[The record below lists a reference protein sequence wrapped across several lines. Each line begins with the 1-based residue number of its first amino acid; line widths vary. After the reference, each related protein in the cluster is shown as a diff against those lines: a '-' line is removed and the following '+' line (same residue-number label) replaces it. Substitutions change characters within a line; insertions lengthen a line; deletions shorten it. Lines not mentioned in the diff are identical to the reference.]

1 MTQQRLRRLFVV
13 TVFLACPAVAAGN
26 DGLEAARRLYAAA
39 AYEEA
44 LRALE
49 SSPPPVTDAGAIVAV
64 EQQRLLCLVALG
76 RPADAEQAITAIVQA
91 DPLYVPDAASAPPRV
106 RTTFLDVRAKL
117 VPSVAKY
124 DYERARQAY
133 EAGDFASASA
143 GFARVLAIV
152 ESSGGA
158 AADPVLR
165 DIAVLATGFKA
176 LSDKAAAPPPAPDAS
191 PAPAPATAAV
201 APPEPAPPVVPVAA
215 RTYDATYPGIV
226 MPAIIHQDVPQWPGQ
241 LGPVPHRTAVLEV
254 VITTEGLV
262 ESATLTQHVHPS
274 YDRLLLAAS
283 SKWSYVPAQVEGE
296 RVKFKK
302 VLRLNFR

>member
-1 MTQQRLRRLFVV
+1 MTDERLGRLLVV
-13 TVFLACPAVAAGN
+13 TVFLAWPAVVAGN

-44 LRALE
+44 LRALD
-49 SSPPPVTDAGAIVAV
+49 STPPPATDAGAIVAV

-91 DPLYVPDAASAPPRV
+91 DPLYVPDPASAPPRV
-106 RTTFLDVRAKL
+106 RTAFLDVRAKL
-117 VPSVAKY
+117 VPAIAKS

-143 GFARVLAIV
+143 GFTRVLAIV

-158 AADPVLR
+158 ATDPLLR
-165 DIAVLATGFKA
+165 DVGVLATGFKA
-176 LSDKAAAPPPAPDAS
+176 LSDKAAAPPPAPVAP

-201 APPEPAPPVVPVAA
+201 TPPAPAPPVVPAA
-215 RTYDATYPGIV
+215 AGTYDATFPGIV
-226 MPAIIHQDVPQWPGQ
+226 MPAIIHQDVPQWPSQ
-241 LGPVPHRTAVLEV
+241 LGPTPNRTAVLEI
-254 VITTEGLV
+254 VITAEGLV
-262 ESATLTQHVHPS
+262 ESAKLTQHVHPS

-283 SKWSYVPAQVEGE
+283 SQWSYVPAQVQGE
-296 RVKFKK
+296 RVRFKK

>member
-1 MTQQRLRRLFVV
+1 MTDERLRRLLVV
-13 TVFLACPAVAAGN
+13 TVFLACPAVVAGN

-39 AYEEA
+39 AYEDA

-49 SSPPPVTDAGAIVAV
+49 SSPPPVTDAGAVVAV

-106 RTTFLDVRAKL
+106 RTVFLDVRAKL
-117 VPSVAKY
+117 VPSVAKS

-133 EAGDFASASA
+133 EAGDFAAASA

-165 DIAVLATGFKA
+165 DIAVLATGFKT
-176 LSDKAAAPPPAPDAS
+176 LSDKAAATPPAPVAS
-191 PAPAPATAAV
+191 PPPATAAV
-201 APPEPAPPVVPVAA
+201 APPEPAPPVVPVAS
-215 RTYDATYPGIV
+215 RTYDATYPGIIL
-226 MPAIIHQDVPQWPGQ
+226 PAIVQQDVPQWPSQ
-241 LGPVPHRTAVLEV
+241 LGPVPNRTAVLEV
-254 VITTEGLV
+254 VITAEGLV
-262 ESATLTQHVHPS
+262 ESAKLTQHVHPS

-283 SKWSYVPAQVEGE
+283 SKWSYVPAQVQGE

>member
-1 MTQQRLRRLFVV
+1 MTDERLRRLLVA
-13 TVFLACPAVAAGN
+13 TVFLACPAVVVAGN

-49 SSPPPVTDAGAIVAV
+49 SSPPPVTDAGAVVAV

-106 RTTFLDVRAKL
+106 RTAFLDVRAKL
-117 VPSVAKY
+117 VPSVAKS

-133 EAGDFASASA
+133 EVRDFASASA

-152 ESSGGA
+152 ESAGGA

-176 LSDKAAAPPPAPDAS
+176 LSDKAAAAPPAAVAPPP
-191 PAPAPATAAV
+191 PATAAV
-201 APPEPAPPVVPVAA
+201 APPEPAPPVVPMAS
-215 RTYDATYPGIV
+215 RTYDATYPGIIL
-226 MPAIIHQDVPQWPGQ
+226 PAIVQQDVPQWPSQ
-241 LGPVPHRTAVLEV
+241 LGPMPNRTAVLEV
-254 VITTEGLV
+254 VITAEGLV
-262 ESATLTQHVHPS
+262 ESAKLTQHVHPS

-283 SKWSYVPAQVEGE
+283 SKWSYVPAQVKGE

>member
-1 MTQQRLRRLFVV
+1 MTDERLRRLLVV
-13 TVFLACPAVAAGN
+13 TVFLACPAVVAGN

-39 AYEEA
+39 AYEDA

-49 SSPPPVTDAGAIVAV
+49 SSPPPVTDAGAVVAV

-106 RTTFLDVRAKL
+106 RTVFLDVRAKL
-117 VPSVAKY
+117 VPSVAKS

-133 EAGDFASASA
+133 EAGDFAAASA

-176 LSDKAAAPPPAPDAS
+176 LSDKAAAAPPAPV
-191 PAPAPATAAV
+191 APPPPATAAV
-201 APPEPAPPVVPVAA
+201 APPEPAPPVVPLAS
-215 RTYDATYPGIV
+215 RTYDATYPGIIL
-226 MPAIIHQDVPQWPGQ
+226 PAIVQQDVPQWPSQ
-241 LGPVPHRTAVLEV
+241 LGPMPNRTAVLEV
-254 VITTEGLV
+254 VITAEGLV
-262 ESATLTQHVHPS
+262 ESAKLTQHVHPS

-283 SKWSYVPAQVEGE
+283 SKWSYVPAQVKGE

>member
-1 MTQQRLRRLFVV
+1 MTDERLRRLLVV
-13 TVFLACPAVAAGN
+13 TVFLACPAVVAGN

-39 AYEEA
+39 AYEDA

-49 SSPPPVTDAGAIVAV
+49 SSPPPVTDAGAVVAV

-106 RTTFLDVRAKL
+106 RTVFLDVRAKL
-117 VPSVAKY
+117 VPSVAKS

-133 EAGDFASASA
+133 EAGDFAAASA

-158 AADPVLR
+158 VADPVLR
-165 DIAVLATGFKA
+165 DIAVLATGFKT
-176 LSDKAAAPPPAPDAS
+176 LSDKAAATPPAPVAS
-191 PAPAPATAAV
+191 PPPATAAV
-201 APPEPAPPVVPVAA
+201 APPEPAPPVVPVAS
-215 RTYDATYPGIV
+215 RTYDATYPGIIL
-226 MPAIIHQDVPQWPGQ
+226 PAIVQQDVPQWPSQ
-241 LGPVPHRTAVLEV
+241 FGPVPNRTAVLEV
-254 VITTEGLV
+254 VITAEGLV
-262 ESATLTQHVHPS
+262 ESAKLTQHVHPS

-283 SKWSYVPAQVEGE
+283 SKWSYVPAQVQGE

>member
-1 MTQQRLRRLFVV
+1 MTDERLRRLLVV
-13 TVFLACPAVAAGN
+13 AVFLACPVVVVGN

-49 SSPPPVTDAGAIVAV
+49 SSPPPVTDAGEVVAV
-64 EQQRLLCLVALG
+64 QQQRLLCLVALG
-76 RPADAEQAITAIVQA
+76 RPDDAEQAITAIVQA

-106 RTTFLDVRAKL
+106 RTVFLDVRAKL
-117 VPSVAKY
+117 VPSVAKS

-143 GFARVLAIV
+143 GFSRVLAIV

-158 AADPVLR
+158 AGGDPMLR

-176 LSDKAAAPPPAPDAS
+176 LSDKAAAAPPAPV
-191 PAPAPATAAV
+191 APPPPATAAV
-201 APPEPAPPVVPVAA
+201 ASPEPAPPVVPVAS
-215 RTYDATYPGIV
+215 RTYDATYPGIIL
-226 MPAIIHQDVPQWPGQ
+226 PAIVQQDVPQWPSQ
-241 LGPVPHRTAVLEV
+241 LGPVPNRTAVLEV
-254 VITTEGLV
+254 VITAEGLV

-283 SKWSYVPAQVEGE
+283 SKWSYVPAQVNGE

>member
-1 MTQQRLRRLFVV
+1 MTDERLRRLLVV
-13 TVFLACPAVAAGN
+13 TVFLACPAVVAGN

-39 AYEEA
+39 AYEDA

-49 SSPPPVTDAGAIVAV
+49 SSPPPVTDAGAVVAV

-106 RTTFLDVRAKL
+106 RTVFLDVRAKL
-117 VPSVAKY
+117 VPSVAKS

-133 EAGDFASASA
+133 EAGDFAAASA

-165 DIAVLATGFKA
+165 DIAVLATGFKT
-176 LSDKAAAPPPAPDAS
+176 LSDKAAATPPAPVAS
-191 PAPAPATAAV
+191 PPPATAAV
-201 APPEPAPPVVPVAA
+201 APPEPAPPVVPVAS
-215 RTYDATYPGIV
+215 RTYDATYPGIIL
-226 MPAIIHQDVPQWPGQ
+226 PAIVQQDVPQWPSQ
-241 LGPVPHRTAVLEV
+241 FGPVPNRTAVLEV
-254 VITTEGLV
+254 VITAEGLV
-262 ESATLTQHVHPS
+262 ESAKLTQHVHPS

-283 SKWSYVPAQVEGE
+283 SKWSYVPAQVQGE

>member
-1 MTQQRLRRLFVV
+1 MTDERLRRLLVV
-13 TVFLACPAVAAGN
+13 TVFLACPAVVAGN

-39 AYEEA
+39 AYEDA

-49 SSPPPVTDAGAIVAV
+49 SSPPPVTDAGAVVAV

-106 RTTFLDVRAKL
+106 RTVFLDVRAKL
-117 VPSVAKY
+117 VPSVAKS

-133 EAGDFASASA
+133 EARDFASASA

-152 ESSGGA
+152 ESAGGA

-176 LSDKAAAPPPAPDAS
+176 LSDKAAAAPPAPV
-191 PAPAPATAAV
+191 APPPPATAAV
-201 APPEPAPPVVPVAA
+201 APPEPAPPVVPLAS
-215 RTYDATYPGIV
+215 RTYDATYPGIIL
-226 MPAIIHQDVPQWPGQ
+226 PAIVQQDVPQWPSQ
-241 LGPVPHRTAVLEV
+241 LGPMPNRTAVLEV
-254 VITTEGLV
+254 VITAEGLV
-262 ESATLTQHVHPS
+262 ESAKLTQHVHPS

-283 SKWSYVPAQVEGE
+283 SKWSYVPAQVKGE